1 MAKRYVYSFTV
12 DIDHRAVWSLASDP
26 TKLIPLWPYLQDIE
40 NIWENG
46 ARISMLFRRFG
57 VFSMKVDFN
66 VSLEVD
72 EGSRTAKYVSRD
84 KDKEFILIIKV
95 SGYFRGAL
103 VTMELEYSGPY
114 SGLSEPL
121 LKNFAKELA
130 NRIREAARVITL
142 PPPPSPETASPT
154 TPPPTVSP
162 RPTVTGPLIRPGI
175 RRMPKIETTE
185 GPSLSDFALM
195 TKIIRE
201 GKVIGSGKKMVS
213 DRYDAAVLVKS
224 ILDETRDKTIVVRLT
239 PRGREGEVLA
249 RILAVNGKISDIM
262 IESSGNAEFGVD
274 LLDRLLDLLEGSEV
288 EYIVVEVPRE

>member
-12 DIDHRAVWSLASDP
+12 DIDHRAVWSLVSDP

-57 VFSMKVDFN
+57 VFSMKVNFN

-72 EGSRTAKYVSRD
+72 EGSRTVRYLSKD
-84 KDKEFILIIKV
+84 KDKEFILIIRV

-114 SGLSEPL
+114 SGLSETL
-121 LKNFAKELA
+121 LKNFAKDLA

-142 PPPPSPETASPT
+142 PPPPSPEAASPA
-154 TPPPTVSP
+154 TPPPSTQP
-162 RPTVTGPLIRPGI
+162 RPVVSGPLVRPGV
-175 RRMPKIETTE
+175 RRMPRIDTTE
-185 GPSLSDFALM
+185 GPSLSDVALM
-195 TKIIRE
+195 AKIIRQ
-201 GKVIGSGKKMVS
+201 GRIIGSSRKTVA
-213 DRYDAAVLVKS
+213 DRYDAALLVKS
-224 ILDETRDKTIVVRLT
+224 ILDETKGKTVVIRLT
-239 PRGREGEVLA
+239 PRGKEGEILA
-249 RILAVNGKISDIM
+249 RVLAVNGKISDIM

-274 LLDRLLDLLEGSEV
+274 LLDKLLDILGGSEV
-288 EYIVVEVPRE
+288 EYIIVEVPKG